1 VADDGIDRI
10 SEGTHERFVI
20 DAAKFNSKLAEKIA
34 RRQRVNSGRSRIG
47 VGCSAGHF
55 SKSARSGAPPVI
67 PVNVTRQNRV
77 ILPR

>member
-34 RRQRVNSGRSRIG
+34 R
-47 VGCSAGHF
+47 AGN
-55 SKSARSGAPPVI
+55 A
-67 PVNVTRQNRV
+67 
-77 ILPR
+77 